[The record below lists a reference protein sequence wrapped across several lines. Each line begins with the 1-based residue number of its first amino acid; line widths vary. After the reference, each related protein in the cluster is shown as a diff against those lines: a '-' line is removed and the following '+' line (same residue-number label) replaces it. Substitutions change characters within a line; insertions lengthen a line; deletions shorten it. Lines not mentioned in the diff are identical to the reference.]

1 MHGLENAL
9 ISFIQNLYN
18 TVGWFG
24 VVLAM
29 AIESAC
35 IPLPS
40 EVTMPLAG
48 WFLVEAKGDPA
59 IYTLWAGFLGAV
71 GCTIGSYVAYWV
83 GALGGRPFVLKY
95 GRYILV
101 SPHHLDLADRWF
113 ARYGEATAFLSRL
126 LPVVRTFISFPAGV
140 ARMNLPKFLIYSFL
154 GSLPWCWAL
163 AYGGFVLGSR
173 WETLREAMRP
183 FDYPIAAVV
192 VLGIIWF
199 IWRGI
204 RNRDAHAPAL
214 RADVARAETKA
225 GE

>member
-1 MHGLENAL
+1 MLGLENAL

-24 VVLAM
+24 VVIAM
-29 AIESAC
+29 AIESVG

-40 EVTMPLAG
+40 EVIMPLAG
-48 WFLVEAKGDPA
+48 WFLVEAKGNPA
-59 IYTLWAGFLGAV
+59 IFTLWAGFLGAV

-83 GALGGRPFVLKY
+83 GALGGRPIVLKY

-163 AYGGFVLGSR
+163 AYIGFVLGSR
-173 WETLREAMRP
+173 WEAVRQAMRP
-183 FDYPIAAVV
+183 FDYPIAALV

-204 RNRDAHAPAL
+204 KNRDAHAPAL
-214 RADVARAETKA
+214 RADVARAEA
-225 GE
+225 EIGE

>member
-1 MHGLENAL
+1 MRGFETVL

-24 VVLAM
+24 VVIAM
-29 AIESAC
+29 AIESAGV
-35 IPLPS
+35 PLPS

-48 WFLVEAKGDPA
+48 WFLVQAKGDPW
-59 IYTLWAGFLGAV
+59 IYILWAGFLGAV
-71 GCTIGSYVAYWV
+71 GCTIGSYIAYWV
-83 GALGGRPFVLKY
+83 GALGGRPLVLKY

-113 ARYGEATAFLSRL
+113 TRYGEATAFLSRL

-192 VLGIIWF
+192 VIGVIWF

-204 RNRDAHAPAL
+204 KNRDTHAPAL
-214 RADVARAETKA
+214 RPDVARAEAEA